1 MAMNAWLPR
10 IEAGSDPK
18 YQVIARAFAQAILN
32 GQLPAGEKL
41 PPHRS
46 LASELHVTTGTIS
59 RAYAELERQGLAN
72 ARVGDGTYVAQ
83 ARAREMSSGTSA
95 HGTLRPGMPPAPA
108 LIDLGQNVPQSTG
121 EAAALCATLREIAN
135 DERLAAEL
143 LQYAP
148 EAGSMRHR
156 LAGAAWL
163 GRAGSPA
170 SASRV
175 LVTQGAQHALAS
187 VLRAVARP
195 GDTVLAEVVSYPGII
210 ALARQL
216 RLHLVGVEIDAE
228 GLVPAALE
236 LACKSLHPRAIFC
249 VPTIHNPTTATMS
262 SERRDAVADILQRH
276 GVLLIEDLVPA
287 MLLEVPPEPL
297 ATRLPDQSFLIA
309 GLSKSVAPGLRV
321 GYLQAPPA
329 WCSKI
334 AAVIRSDCWMTAPLM
349 AEVVSRWIENGE
361 MERLNGL
368 QRAHIETQHEL
379 ASEVLEG
386 VAYRH
391 AATSSHLW
399 LPLPEPWRAAEFAAA
414 LRHEGVLVK
423 TADSFVIGRNAAPH
437 AIRVCMTGAPSR
449 EALVRGLSIIRTT
462 LDHGLESGMASSY
475 AP

>member
-83 ARAREMSSGTSA
+83 ARAREMSSGTTTR
-95 HGTLRPGMPPAPA
+95 GTLRLGMPPAPA

-121 EAAALCATLREIAN
+121 EATALCVTLREIAN

-156 LAGAAWL
+156 LAG
-163 GRAGSPA
+163 AGSPA

-287 MLLEVPPEPL
+287 MLLEAPPEPL
-297 ATRLPDQSFLIA
+297 STRLPDQSFLIA

-368 QRAHIETQHEL
+368 QRAHIETQHEV
-379 ASEVLEG
+379 AKEVLDG

-437 AIRVCMTGAPSR
+437 AIRVCMTGATSR
-449 EALVRGLSIIRTT
+449 DALLRGLSIIRTT

>member
-1 MAMNAWLPR
+1 
-10 IEAGSDPK
+10 
-18 YQVIARAFAQAILN
+18 
-32 GQLPAGEKL
+32 
-41 PPHRS
+41 
-46 LASELHVTTGTIS
+46 
-59 RAYAELERQGLAN
+59 
-72 ARVGDGTYVAQ
+72 
-83 ARAREMSSGTSA
+83 
-95 HGTLRPGMPPAPA
+95 
-108 LIDLGQNVPQSTG
+108 VPQSTG
-121 EAAALCATLREIAN
+121 EATALCVTLREIAN

-287 MLLEVPPEPL
+287 MLLEAPPEPL
-297 ATRLPDQSFLIA
+297 STRLPDQSFLIA
-309 GLSKSVAPGLRV
+309 GLSKSVAPG
-321 GYLQAPPA
+321 
-329 WCSKI
+329 
-334 AAVIRSDCWMTAPLM
+334 
-349 AEVVSRWIENGE
+349 
-361 MERLNGL
+361 
-368 QRAHIETQHEL
+368 
-379 ASEVLEG
+379 
-386 VAYRH
+386 
-391 AATSSHLW
+391 
-399 LPLPEPWRAAEFAAA
+399 
-414 LRHEGVLVK
+414 
-423 TADSFVIGRNAAPH
+423 
-437 AIRVCMTGAPSR
+437 
-449 EALVRGLSIIRTT
+449 
-462 LDHGLESGMASSY
+462 
-475 AP
+475 

>member
-10 IEAGSDPK
+10 IEAGSEPK

-46 LASELHVTTGTIS
+46 LAGELKVTTGTIS

-83 ARAREMSSGTSA
+83 ARSRELPPAASGY
-95 HGTLRPGMPPAPA
+95 GTLRTGVASAPP
-108 LIDLGQNVPQSTG
+108 LIDLGQNVPQSTE
-121 EAAALCATLREIAN
+121 EAAALCTTLAGIAT
-135 DERLAAEL
+135 DQRLAAEL

-170 SASRV
+170 SAARV

-187 VLRAVARP
+187 VLRAVTRP

-216 RLHLVGVEIDAE
+216 RLHLVGVEIDQE
-228 GLVPAALE
+228 GLVPGALE

-262 SERRDAVADILQRH
+262 ERRRDAVAEILQRH
-276 GVLLIEDLVPA
+276 SVLLIEDIVPA
-287 MLLEVPPEPL
+287 MLMEAPPEPL
-297 ATRLPDQSFLIA
+297 AVRMPEQAFLIA

-321 GYLQAPPA
+321 GYLQAPSA
-329 WCSKI
+329 WCSKV

-349 AEVVSRWIENGE
+349 AEIV
-361 MERLNGL
+361 
-368 QRAHIETQHEL
+368 
-379 ASEVLEG
+379 
-386 VAYRH
+386 
-391 AATSSHLW
+391 
-399 LPLPEPWRAAEFAAA
+399 
-414 LRHEGVLVK
+414 
-423 TADSFVIGRNAAPH
+423 
-437 AIRVCMTGAPSR
+437 
-449 EALVRGLSIIRTT
+449 
-462 LDHGLESGMASSY
+462 
-475 AP
+475 

>member
-1 MAMNAWLPR
+1 MATNAWLPR

-46 LASELHVTTGTIS
+46 LANELHVTTGTIS

-83 ARAREMSSGTSA
+83 ARARDVPGGSA
-95 HGTLRPGMPPAPA
+95 PHAETRPGMPVAPA
-108 LIDLGQNVPQSTG
+108 LIDLGQNVPQSTA
-121 EAAALCATLREIAN
+121 EAAALSATLREIAA
-135 DERLAAEL
+135 DERLTADL

-163 GRAGSPA
+163 ARAGSPA
-170 SASRV
+170 SAARV

-216 RLHLVGVEIDAE
+216 RLHLVGVEIDHE

-262 SERRDAVADILQRH
+262 IERREAVADILRRH
-276 GVLLIEDLVPA
+276 AVLLIEDIVPA
-287 MLLEVPPEPL
+287 MLLDNPPDPL
-297 ATRLPDQSFLIA
+297 SVWLPEQAFLIA

-321 GYLQAPPA
+321 GYLQAPQA

-349 AEVVSRWIENGE
+349 AEIVARWVESGE
-361 MERLNGL
+361 MERLYGL
-368 QRAHIETQHEL
+368 QRAHIETQH
-379 ASEVLEG
+379 AVAREVLAG

-437 AIRVCMTGAPSR
+437 AVRICMTGATSR
-449 EALVRGLSIIRTT
+449 DALTRGLSIVRAT
-462 LDHGLESGMASSY
+462 LEHGLESGVASSY

>member
-1 MAMNAWLPR
+1 MALNAWLPR

-18 YQVIARAFAQAILN
+18 YQVIARAFAQAITN

-72 ARVGDGTYVAQ
+72 ARVSDGTYVAQ
-83 ARAREMSSGTSA
+83 ARARELSSGASQA
-95 HGTLRPGMPPAPA
+95 AMRPGMPAAPA
-108 LIDLGQNVPQSTG
+108 LIDLGQNVPQSTE
-121 EAAALCATLREIAN
+121 EAASLSATLRDIAG
-135 DERLAAEL
+135 DERLTASL

-148 EAGSMRHR
+148 EAGAMRHR

-163 GRAGSPA
+163 ARAGSPA
-170 SASRV
+170 SATRV

-195 GDTVLAEVVSYPGII
+195 GDTVLAEAVSYPGII

-216 RLHLVGVEIDAE
+216 RLHLVGVELDHE

-236 LACKSLHPRAIFC
+236 LACKSLHPRALFC
-249 VPTIHNPTTATMS
+249 LPTIHNPTTATMS
-262 SERRDAVADILQRH
+262 AERRDAVAQILQRH
-276 GVLLIEDLVPA
+276 GVLLIEDIVPA
-287 MLLEVPPEPL
+287 MLMEAPPEPL
-297 ATRLPDQSFLIA
+297 SVRLPEQSFLIA

-321 GYLQAPPA
+321 GYLQAPTA

-349 AEVVSRWIENGE
+349 AEIVSRWIESGE

-368 QRAHIETQHEL
+368 QRAHIESQH
-379 ASEVLEG
+379 AVAREVLAG
-386 VAYRH
+386 VSYRH
-391 AATSSHLW
+391 AEASSHLW
-399 LPLPEPWRAAEFAAA
+399 LPLPDPWRATEFAAA
-414 LRHEGVLVK
+414 LRQEGVLVK

-437 AIRVCMTGAPSR
+437 AIRVCMTGASSS
-449 EALVRGLSIIRTT
+449 EALKRGLTIIRTT

>member
-1 MAMNAWLPR
+1 MALNAWLPR

-83 ARAREMSSGTSA
+83 ARARELSSGASRAAALSGMQATS
-95 HGTLRPGMPPAPA
+95 T
-108 LIDLGQNVPQSTG
+108 LIDLGQNVPQSTQ
-121 EAAALCATLREIAN
+121 EAASLSATLRDIAS
-135 DERLAAEL
+135 DEQLTATL

-163 GRAGSPA
+163 ARAGAPA
-170 SASRV
+170 SATRV

-195 GDTVLAEVVSYPGII
+195 GDTVLAEAVSYPGII

-216 RLHLVGVEIDAE
+216 RLHLVGVEIDHE

-236 LACKSLHPRAIFC
+236 LACNSLHPRAVFC
-249 VPTIHNPTTATMS
+249 LPTIHNPTTATMS
-262 SERRDAVADILQRH
+262 TERRDAVAQILQRH

-287 MLLEVPPEPL
+287 MLMDVPPEPL
-297 ATRLPDQSFLIA
+297 SVRLPEQSFLIA

-321 GYLQAPPA
+321 GYLQAPSA

-349 AEVVSRWIENGE
+349 AEVVSRWIEDGE

-368 QRAHIETQHEL
+368 QRAHIESQHEI
-379 ASEVLEG
+379 AREVLAD
-386 VAYRH
+386 VPYRH
-391 AATSSHLW
+391 ADASSHLW
-399 LPLPEPWRAAEFAAA
+399 LPLPEPWRATEFAAA
-414 LRHEGVLVK
+414 LRQEGVLVK

-437 AIRVCMTGAPSR
+437 AIRICMTGASSTA
-449 EALVRGLSIIRTT
+449 ALTRALTIIRTT
-462 LDHGLESGMASSY
+462 LEHGLESGMASSY

>member
-10 IEAGSDPK
+10 IEAGSEPK

-83 ARAREMSSGTSA
+83 ARSRELPPVSNGYA
-95 HGTLRPGMPPAPA
+95 GLRPAAASAPP
-108 LIDLGQNVPQSTG
+108 LIDLGQNIPQSTE
-121 EAAALCATLREIAN
+121 EAAALCATLAGIAT
-135 DERLAAEL
+135 DQRLAAEL

-170 SASRV
+170 SAARV

-187 VLRAVARP
+187 VLRAVTRP

-216 RLHLVGVEIDAE
+216 RLHLVGVEIDQE

-262 SERRDAVADILQRH
+262 EERRDAVAEILQRH
-276 GVLLIEDLVPA
+276 SMLLIEDIVPA
-287 MLLEVPPEPL
+287 MLLDAPPVPLSVRMPEQ
-297 ATRLPDQSFLIA
+297 AFLIT

-321 GYLQAPPA
+321 GYLQAPSA

-349 AEVVSRWIENGE
+349 AEIVSRWIESGE
-361 MERLNGL
+361 MDRLNGL
-368 QRAHIETQHEL
+368 QRVRIDAEHEVANSAL
-379 ASEVLEG
+379 AG
-386 VAYRH
+386 VGYRQ
-391 AATSSHLW
+391 APTSSHLW

-414 LRHEGVLVK
+414 LRQEGVLVK

-437 AIRVCMTGAPSR
+437 AIRICMSGAASLD
-449 EALVRGLSIIRTT
+449 ALARGLMLIRMT
-462 LDHGLESGMASSY
+462 LEHGLESGMASSY

>member
-10 IEAGSDPK
+10 IDAGSDPK

-46 LASELHVTTGTIS
+46 LASELRVTTGTIS

-83 ARAREMSSGTSA
+83 ARGREMPAHTA
-95 HGTLRPGMPPAPA
+95 HGGPRPGMPPAPA

-121 EAAALCATLREIAN
+121 EAAALCATLGEIAN

-262 SERRDAVADILQRH
+262 SERRDAVAEILQRH

-287 MLLEVPPEPL
+287 MLLDTPPEPL
-297 ATRLPDQSFLIA
+297 ATRMPDQSFLIA

-321 GYLQAPPA
+321 GYLQAPSA

-368 QRAHIETQHEL
+368 QRAHIESQHEV
-379 ASEVLEG
+379 AREVLKG

-414 LRHEGVLVK
+414 LRQEGVLVK

-449 EALVRGLSIIRTT
+449 DALTRGLSLIRTT
-462 LDHGLESGMASSY
+462 LDHGLEGGMAVAY

>member
-1 MAMNAWLPR
+1 MAINTWLPKL
-10 IEAGSDPK
+10 EAGSDPK

-83 ARAREMSSGTSA
+83 ARSREMPPELPSIAPRGGAPSA
-95 HGTLRPGMPPAPA
+95 AA
-108 LIDLGQNVPQSTG
+108 LIDLGQNVPQPTG
-121 EAAALCATLREIAN
+121 EAQALAATLRDIAG

-148 EAGSMRHR
+148 EAGLMRHR
-156 LAGAAWL
+156 QAGAAWL
-163 GRAGSPA
+163 ARTGMPTNAA
-170 SASRV
+170 RV
-175 LVTQGAQHALAS
+175 LVTQGAQHALAM
-187 VLRAVARP
+187 VLRAVARA
-195 GDTVLAEVVSYPGII
+195 GDTVLAEIVSYPGII

-216 RLHLVGVEIDAE
+216 RLHLVGVEIDQE
-228 GLVPAALE
+228 GVVPAALE

-262 SERRDAVADILQRH
+262 AERRDAVAAILAQY
-276 GVLLIEDLVPA
+276 GVLLIEDIVPA
-287 MLLEVPPEPL
+287 MLLDAPPLPI
-297 ATRLPDQSFLIA
+297 AARLPEQSFLIA

-321 GYLQAPPA
+321 GYVQAPQA

-349 AEVVSRWIENGE
+349 AEIAARWIEGGE
-361 MERLNGL
+361 MERLDSL
-368 QRAHIETQHEL
+368 QRAYVDAQQTI
-379 ASEVLEG
+379 AREVLAG
-386 VAYRH
+386 IAYRH
-391 AATSSHLW
+391 AAASSHLW

-414 LRHEGVLVK
+414 LRQEGVLVK

-437 AIRVCMTGAPSR
+437 AVRICMTGARSVA
-449 EALVRGLSIIRTT
+449 ALTRGLSIVRAT
-462 LDHGLESGMASSY
+462 LEHGLEGGVAVPY